1 MSQYFTL
8 HPVNPQLRLIHRT
21 VEILR
26 AGGVGEAGELCKYR
40 SHPAE
45 RPARDGG
52 AGRRTR
58 DGS

>member
-1 MSQYFTL
+1 MSQYFSL
-8 HPVNPQLRLIHRT
+8 HPVNPQIRLIRRA

-26 AGGVGEAGELCKYR
+26 MGEAGDSCEHR

-45 RPARDGG
+45 RPAKDGG
-52 AGRRTR
+52 AGKGTR

>member
-8 HPVNPQLRLIHRT
+8 HPVNPPLRLIRRA

-26 AGGVGEAGELCKYR
+26 VGEDGDFREHSSR
-40 SHPAE
+40 PAE

-52 AGRRTR
+52 AGQATR